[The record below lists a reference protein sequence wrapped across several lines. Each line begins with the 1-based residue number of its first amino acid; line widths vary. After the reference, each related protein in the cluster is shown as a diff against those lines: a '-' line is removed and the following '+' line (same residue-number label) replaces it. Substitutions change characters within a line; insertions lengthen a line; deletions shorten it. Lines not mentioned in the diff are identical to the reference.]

1 MLCDLPPDSSVV
13 GIPARIVRIAG
24 QKVDYAT
31 EVDQVSVRDPM
42 ADEIA
47 AIKQRLAALEKK
59 EAE

>member
-1 MLCDLPPDSSVV
+1 M
-13 GIPARIVRIAG
+13 RIAG